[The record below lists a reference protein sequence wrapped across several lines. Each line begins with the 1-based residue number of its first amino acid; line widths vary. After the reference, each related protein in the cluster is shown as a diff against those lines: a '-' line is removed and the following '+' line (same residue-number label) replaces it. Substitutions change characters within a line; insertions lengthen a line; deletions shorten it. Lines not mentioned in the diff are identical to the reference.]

1 MTLNPQAETETEPAV
16 PESRMRITA
25 IIIAVALFMQN
36 LDSTVV
42 TTALP
47 VMARSFHVDP
57 LYMSVSI
64 TSYLIS
70 LSVFIPA
77 SGWVADHFG
86 ARQVFRAAVIVFT
99 IGSVLCG
106 ISPNLLALV
115 AARILQGAGGA
126 MMVPVGR
133 LLLLRSISRS
143 QMVSAMAWLMIPSLL
158 GPVLGPP
165 LGGLIVSVASWRWV
179 FFINVPIGVI
189 GAVAISLF
197 IPDKREE
204 GRGGHLDSIGIILS
218 GLAMA
223 LLMVGMETVGR
234 GLVAVYWTVLAFSA
248 GALAC
253 VLYALHARRQAHP
266 VLDFSLMKIPTFSV
280 SVLSGSLFRI
290 AIGAMPF
297 LLPLM
302 LQLGFGKS
310 PLTSGLVTFSAAAGS
325 LLMKIAARPILARF
339 GFRSVLIW
347 NGAIAAISVSV
358 CALFKPDWPV
368 WLMDILLFVAGFF
381 RSLQFTAYNSIAYG
395 DIPRARMSAATTL
408 YATVQ
413 QLSLTLGVVV
423 GAATLEVSAW
433 AGGHHAPTQSDYII
447 AFLTIS
453 FIALCGTPFCAR
465 LPANAGEQLSG
476 RQPV

>member
-1 MTLNPQAETETEPAV
+1 MTIEAEVEPTV
-16 PESRMRITA
+16 PESRMRMTA

-47 VMARSFHVDP
+47 VMAKSFHVDP
-57 LYMSVSI
+57 LYMSVAI
-64 TSYLIS
+64 TSYLIA

-86 ARQVFRAAVIVFT
+86 ARQVFRAAVVVFT
-99 IGSVLCG
+99 LGSVLCG
-106 ISPNLLALV
+106 ISPGLLALV
-115 AARILQGAGGA
+115 AARILQGIGGA

-165 LGGLIVSVASWRWV
+165 LGGFIVSVASWRWV

-189 GAVAISLF
+189 GVIAVSIF

-204 GRGGHLDSIGIILS
+204 GRGGHLDALGIVLS

-223 LLMVGMETVGR
+223 LLMIGLETLGR
-234 GLVAVYWTVLAFSA
+234 GMIPIYWTILAFI
-248 GALAC
+248 GGFLAC
-253 VLYALHARRQAHP
+253 GFYALHARHQTNP

-280 SVLSGSLFRI
+280 SLLSGSLFRV
-290 AIGAMPF
+290 AVGAMPF

-302 LQLGFGKS
+302 LQLSFGKS
-310 PLTSGLVTFSAAAGS
+310 PLTSGLITFSAAAGS

-347 NGAIAAISVSV
+347 NGVIAALSVSV
-358 CALFKPDWPV
+358 CAFLKPEWPV

-395 DIPRARMSAATTL
+395 DIPRPRMSAATTL
-408 YATVQ
+408 YATIQ
-413 QLSLTLGVVV
+413 QLSLTLGVVI
-423 GAATLEVSAW
+423 GAATLEISAW
-433 AGGHHAPTQSDYII
+433 ASGNNVPTQLDYII

-453 FIALCGTPFCAR
+453 FIALCGAPLCAN
-465 LPANAGEQLSG
+465 LPADAGEQLSG
-476 RQPV
+476 RQNV

>member
-1 MTLNPQAETETEPAV
+1 MTATPTDETEPKIT
-16 PESRMRITA
+16 ESRMRTTA

-42 TTALP
+42 ATALP
-47 VMARSFHVDP
+47 VMAKNFRVDP
-57 LYMSVSI
+57 LYMSVAI

-77 SGWVADHFG
+77 SGWIADRFG
-86 ARQVFRAAVIVFT
+86 ARQVFRTAVVIFT
-99 IGSVLCG
+99 IGSILCG
-106 ISPNLLALV
+106 LAPDLLALV
-115 AARILQGAGGA
+115 AARILQGFGGA

-165 LGGLIVSVASWRWV
+165 LGGLIVSTTSWRWI

-189 GAVAISLF
+189 GAVAVSLF
-197 IPDKREE
+197 IPDVREE
-204 GRGGHLDSIGIILS
+204 GRVDQLDSMGVTLS

-223 LLMVGMETVGR
+223 LLMIGLETVGR
-234 GLVAVYWTVLAFSA
+234 DLVPLYWTLLAFA
-248 GALAC
+248 GGLLAC
-253 VLYALHARRQAHP
+253 GLYALHAKREPHP
-266 VLDFSLMKIPTFSV
+266 VLDFSLMRIPTFSV
-280 SVLSGSLFRI
+280 SLLSGSLFRVAVG
-290 AIGAMPF
+290 AIPF
-297 LLPLM
+297 LLPMM

-310 PLTSGLVTFSAAAGS
+310 PLMSGLVTFSAAAGS
-325 LLMKIAARPILARF
+325 LFMKLTAKPILERF
-339 GFRSVLIW
+339 GFRKVLLW
-347 NGAIAAISVSV
+347 NGAIAGLGVSV
-358 CALFKPDWPV
+358 CALFNPGWPI
-368 WLMDILLFVAGFF
+368 WIMDILLFVTGFF
-381 RSLQFTAYNSIAYG
+381 RSLQFTAYNTIAYG
-395 DIPRARMSAATTL
+395 DITRARMSAATTL

-423 GAATLEVSAW
+423 GAATLEIAAW
-433 AGGHHAPTQSDYII
+433 AGGHSAPLQQDYAI

-453 FIALCGTPFCAR
+453 LIALGGVPLCMG

-476 RQPV
+476 HRQP